1 MVKSGNVKEF
11 QNYLGY
17 HIFLGVSFRIVM
29 LHITTCTLL
38 ELVQISKKTNDH
50 YTDNQLFIKESN
62 D

>member
-1 MVKSGNVKEF
+1 
-11 QNYLGY
+11 
-17 HIFLGVSFRIVM
+17 M

-50 YTDNQLFIKESN
+50 YTGNQLFIKESN